1 MLVVPTAYRMG
12 TIHCTTDCDRH
23 AFSNGSAGSS
33 KRQIAVLSAF
43 VIFIPFSGWVMT
55 LLQAV
60 AGVVVVWRKKIQA
73 VGGARQS
80 LIRQVQFTW
89 SCSLLLWCAVPAVK
103 CKCVLL

>member
-1 MLVVPTAYRMG
+1 MG
-12 TIHCTTDCDRH
+12 DDT
-23 AFSNGSAGSS
+23 
-33 KRQIAVLSAF
+33 
-43 VIFIPFSGWVMT
+43 
-55 LLQAV
+55 V
-60 AGVVVVWRKKIQA
+60 AGGGWGGGGVEEEDTA